1 MPPRRKKSPNVYPLA
16 NGRWQARLWRG
27 GQLHKV
33 TFDTRAE
40 AEQYRDAIDLDW
52 RLRSRGLAGIVRRR
66 PALLDLI
73 ASFLEAAES
82 RELAPATLDYY
93 RFTLAGWEKF
103 VSEVLRRPALA
114 AADVDDRLIARYAA
128 WRLSRPLSD
137 HAHRPPSEVQIAK
150 DLTSLRA
157 VFRHGGETVRWHP
170 PRRLRR
176 RGDGKRVISPE
187 ERGRWLAAM
196 PVGSLE
202 RTYAELLAN
211 TGMRPSDAAALRRDQ
226 IDREACVIRFRA
238 QKTGREQAVPIS
250 ASLQRHLEAWLR
262 AAPEGP
268 DGRLFHLDGRA
279 PRHKY
284 APARNCIKRSDK
296 PRINTSAARSVY
308 RKGNAASLRR
318 RAGEAISGGGPSDD
332 AGDVAVAVGGDLDRV
347 GAAFADEALAGA
359 GGGAVGDLDACRD
372 VGRGDWFLR
381 LPGDLD
387 EEVVDE
393 VGQVALVDWLDAERR
408 ELPPE
413 VFFDLAGG
421 RGWGWKE
428 RGLTLSSGCQGD
440 GSPSAPGGGARRAA
454 GRNGSRPRRPGHG
467 A

>member
-279 PRHKY
+279 LTRTSLRARFRRASREAGIEPPIEY
-284 APARNCIKRSDK
+284 AGLTR
-296 PRINTSAARSVY
+296 
-308 RKGNAASLRR
+308 NAAIAHLLA
-318 RAGEAISGGGPSDD
+318 AGESAYL
-332 AGDVAVAVGGDLDRV
+332 VAKLVGHADLRTTMAYAR
-347 GAAFADEALAGA
+347 AAQP
-359 GGGAVGDLDACRD
+359 V
-372 VGRGDWFLR
+372 
-381 LPGDLD
+381 
-387 EEVVDE
+387 EE
-393 VGQVALVDWLDAERR
+393 L
-408 ELPPE
+408 
-413 VFFDLAGG
+413 
-421 RGWGWKE
+421 
-428 RGLTLSSGCQGD
+428 RGLTDRLGTQ
-440 GSPSAPGGGARRAA
+440 PETGGA
-454 GRNGSRPRRPGHG
+454 NGESD
-467 A
+467 

>member
-157 VFRHGGETVRWHP
+157 VSLSETEKTPCP
-170 PRRLRR
+170 PLRR
-176 RGDGKRVISPE
+176 CGPS
-187 ERGRWLAAM
+187 
-196 PVGSLE
+196 
-202 RTYAELLAN
+202 
-211 TGMRPSDAAALRRDQ
+211 MRS
-226 IDREACVIRFRA
+226 
-238 QKTGREQAVPIS
+238 
-250 ASLQRHLEAWLR
+250 
-262 AAPEGP
+262 
-268 DGRLFHLDGRA
+268 
-279 PRHKY
+279 
-284 APARNCIKRSDK
+284 PARMRRSSFFGQ
-296 PRINTSAARSVY
+296 RRWRS
-308 RKGNAASLRR
+308 SQQSRR
-318 RAGEAISGGGPSDD
+318 
-332 AGDVAVAVGGDLDRV
+332 
-347 GAAFADEALAGA
+347 
-359 GGGAVGDLDACRD
+359 
-372 VGRGDWFLR
+372 
-381 LPGDLD
+381 
-387 EEVVDE
+387 
-393 VGQVALVDWLDAERR
+393 
-408 ELPPE
+408 
-413 VFFDLAGG
+413 
-421 RGWGWKE
+421 
-428 RGLTLSSGCQGD
+428 
-440 GSPSAPGGGARRAA
+440 
-454 GRNGSRPRRPGHG
+454 
-467 A
+467 